1 MILIRLF
8 VLFLFS
14 SLLVACAEYSARPS
28 APATPSGQSN
38 AKKPGGYYLDD
49 GPGDHPPADIYAIP
63 DAVPRVEPL
72 LARANKPYI
81 ALGNGYTPMTQF
93 TPYKKSGIAS
103 WYGRRYHGQQTSTG
117 EVYDMYGMTGAHTIL
132 PLPSYVRVTNPANQK
147 SVIVRINDRGPFHSD
162 RLIDLSYAAAYKLG
176 IVGKGS
182 GLVEVEAIDAKN
194 FVANKAEVKAA
205 PAKDMGDVEIKPLV
219 QDRVTASAPVEK
231 TTESTEK
238 IVASES
244 GIFVQVGAFKSSE
257 NAGGL
262 SKKILDQNL
271 VEKTPVNSWYNQ
283 GVYRVRIGPYSNR
296 ADADRAAMKIKD
308 SLGLNTYIIVQP

>member
-8 VLFLFS
+8 ILFFLS
-14 SLLVACAEYSARPS
+14 SFLIGCAEYSSRPS
-28 APATPSGQSN
+28 APVAPSGQSN

-49 GPGDHPPADIYAIP
+49 GPGDHPPSDIYAIP
-63 DAVPRVEPL
+63 DAVPRVETL

-93 TPYKKSGIAS
+93 MPYKKSGIAS
-103 WYGRRYHGQQTSTG
+103 WYGRRYHGQKTSTG

-132 PLPSYVRVTNPANQK
+132 PLPSYARVTNPANQK

-182 GLVEVEAIDAKN
+182 GLVEVEAIDARN
-194 FVANKAEVKAA
+194 FVANKAEVKVAA
-205 PAKDMGDVEIKPLV
+205 AKDLGDIEIKPLV
-219 QDRVTASAPVEK
+219 QDRLTATAVEK
-231 TTESTEK
+231 TT
-238 IVASES
+238 ASES
-244 GIFVQVGAFKSSE
+244 GIFVQVGVFKSSE

-271 VEKTPVNSWYNQ
+271 VENAPVNSWYNQ
-283 GVYRVRIGPYSNR
+283 GVYRVRIGPYANR
-296 ADADRAAMKIKD
+296 ADADRVAMKIKD

>member
-8 VLFLFS
+8 VLFFIS
-14 SLLVACAEYSARPS
+14 SLLIGCAEYSIRPS
-28 APATPSGQSN
+28 APVAPSGQSN

-81 ALGNGYTPMTQF
+81 ALCNGYTPMTQF
-93 TPYKKSGIAS
+93 APYKKSGVAS
-103 WYGRRYHGQQTSTG
+103 WYGRRYHGQKTSSG
-117 EVYDMYGMTGAHTIL
+117 EVYDMYGMTGAHTVL

-147 SVIVRINDRGPFHSD
+147 SVIVRMNDRGPFHSD

-182 GLVEVEAIDAKN
+182 GLVEVEAIDARN
-194 FVANKAEVKAA
+194 FVTNKAEVKVAD
-205 PAKDMGDVEIKPLV
+205 AKDLGDVEIKPLD
-219 QDRVTASAPVEK
+219 QDSVTANAAVEK
-231 TTESTEK
+231 AT
-238 IVASES
+238 ASES
-244 GIFVQVGAFKSSE
+244 GIFVQVGVFKSAE

-271 VEKTPVNSWYNQ
+271 VENARVNSWYNQ
-283 GVYRVRIGPYSNR
+283 GVYRVRIGPYANR
-296 ADADRAAMKIKD
+296 ADADRVAMKIKD

>member
-8 VLFLFS
+8 VLFFIS
-14 SLLVACAEYSARPS
+14 SLLIGCAEYSIRPS
-28 APATPSGQSN
+28 APVAPSGQSN

-93 TPYKKSGIAS
+93 APYKKSGVAS
-103 WYGRRYHGQQTSTG
+103 WYGRRYHGQKTSSG
-117 EVYDMYGMTGAHTIL
+117 EVYDMYGMTGAHTVL

-182 GLVEVEAIDAKN
+182 GLVEVEAIDARN
-194 FVANKAEVKAA
+194 FVTNKAEVKVAD
-205 PAKDMGDVEIKPLV
+205 AKDLGDVEIKPLD
-219 QDRVTASAPVEK
+219 QDSVTANAALEK
-231 TTESTEK
+231 AT
-238 IVASES
+238 ASES
-244 GIFVQVGAFKSSE
+244 GIFVQVGVFKSAE

-271 VEKTPVNSWYNQ
+271 VENARVNSWYNQ
-283 GVYRVRIGPYSNR
+283 GVYRVRIGPYANR
-296 ADADRAAMKIKD
+296 ADADRVAMKIKD

>member
-8 VLFLFS
+8 VLLLLS
-14 SLLVACAEYSARPS
+14 SLLIGCAEYSTRPS
-28 APATPSGQSN
+28 APVAPSGQSN

-93 TPYKKSGIAS
+93 APYKKSGVAS
-103 WYGRRYHGQQTSTG
+103 WYGRRYHGQKTSSG
-117 EVYDMYGMTGAHTIL
+117 EVYDMYGMTGAHTVL

-182 GLVEVEAIDAKN
+182 GLVEVEAIDARN
-194 FVANKAEVKAA
+194 FVTNKAEVKVAD
-205 PAKDMGDVEIKPLV
+205 AKDLGDVEIKPLD
-219 QDRVTASAPVEK
+219 QDSVTANAAVEK
-231 TTESTEK
+231 ATAT
-238 IVASES
+238 ES
-244 GIFVQVGAFKSSE
+244 GIFVQVGVFKSAE

-271 VEKTPVNSWYNQ
+271 VENARVNSWYNQ
-283 GVYRVRIGPYSNR
+283 GVYRVRIGPYANR
-296 ADADRAAMKIKD
+296 ADADRVAMKIKD

>member
-8 VLFLFS
+8 ILFFLS
-14 SLLVACAEYSARPS
+14 SFLIGCAEYNARPS
-28 APATPSGQSN
+28 SATPAAQSN

-81 ALGNGYTPMTQF
+81 ALGNGYKPMTQF
-93 TPYKKSGIAS
+93 MPYKKSGIAS
-103 WYGRRYHGQQTSTG
+103 WYGRRYHGQKTSTG
-117 EVYDMYGMTGAHTIL
+117 EVYDMYGMTGAHTVL

-176 IVGKGS
+176 ILGKGS
-182 GLVEVEAIDAKN
+182 GLVEVEAIDARN
-194 FVANKAEVKAA
+194 FVANKAVVKVAD
-205 PAKDMGDVEIKPLV
+205 AKDLGDVEIKPLV
-219 QDRVTASAPVEK
+219 QDRLTATAIEK
-231 TTESTEK
+231 TT
-238 IVASES
+238 ASES
-244 GIFVQVGAFKSSE
+244 GIFVQVGVFKSSE

-271 VEKTPVNSWYNQ
+271 VENAPVNSWYNQ
-283 GVYRVRIGPYSNR
+283 GVYRVRIGPYANR
-296 ADADRAAMKIKD
+296 ADADRVAMKIKD

>member
-8 VLFLFS
+8 VLLFLS
-14 SLLVACAEYSARPS
+14 SFLIGCAEYSTRPS
-28 APATPSGQSN
+28 SPVAPSGQSS

-93 TPYKKSGIAS
+93 ISYKKSGIAS
-103 WYGRRYHGQQTSTG
+103 WYGRRYHGQQTSSG
-117 EVYDMYGMTGAHTIL
+117 EVYDMYGMTGAHTVL
-132 PLPSYVRVTNPANQK
+132 PLPSYVRVTNHANQK

-182 GLVEVEAIDAKN
+182 GLVEVEAIDARN
-194 FVANKAEVKAA
+194 FVAHKAEPKVAA
-205 PAKDMGDVEIKPLV
+205 TKDTADVEIKPLF
-219 QDRVTASAPVEK
+219 QDRVTANSDVEK
-231 TTESTEK
+231 AT
-238 IVASES
+238 ASES
-244 GIFVQVGAFKSSE
+244 GVFVQVGAFKSSE
-257 NAGGL
+257 NAGSL

-271 VEKTPVNSWYNQ
+271 GENAPINSWYNQ
-283 GVYRVRIGPYSNR
+283 GVYRVRIGPYANR
-296 ADADRAAMKIKD
+296 ADADRVAMKIKD

>member
-1 MILIRLF
+1 
-8 VLFLFS
+8 
-14 SLLVACAEYSARPS
+14 
-28 APATPSGQSN
+28 
-38 AKKPGGYYLDD
+38 
-49 GPGDHPPADIYAIP
+49 
-63 DAVPRVEPL
+63 VPRVEPL

-93 TPYKKSGIAS
+93 APYKKSGVAS
-103 WYGRRYHGQQTSTG
+103 WYGRRYHGQKTSSG
-117 EVYDMYGMTGAHTIL
+117 EVYDMYGMTGAHTVL

-182 GLVEVEAIDAKN
+182 GLVEVEAIDARN
-194 FVANKAEVKAA
+194 FVTNKAEVKVAD
-205 PAKDMGDVEIKPLV
+205 AKDLGDVEIKPLD
-219 QDRVTASAPVEK
+219 QDSVTANAAVEK
-231 TTESTEK
+231 ATAT
-238 IVASES
+238 ES
-244 GIFVQVGAFKSSE
+244 GIFVQVGVFKSAE

-271 VEKTPVNSWYNQ
+271 VENARVNSWYNQ
-283 GVYRVRIGPYSNR
+283 GVYRVRIGPYANR
-296 ADADRAAMKIKD
+296 ADADRVAMKIKD

>member
-1 MILIRLF
+1 
-8 VLFLFS
+8 
-14 SLLVACAEYSARPS
+14 
-28 APATPSGQSN
+28 
-38 AKKPGGYYLDD
+38 
-49 GPGDHPPADIYAIP
+49 
-63 DAVPRVEPL
+63 VPRVEPL

-219 QDRVTASAPVEK
+219 QDRVTATAPLEK
-231 TTESTEK
+231 TIESTEK

>member
-8 VLFLFS
+8 ILFFLS
-14 SLLVACAEYSARPS
+14 SFLIGCAEYSTRPS
-28 APATPSGQSN
+28 APVAPSGQSN

-49 GPGDHPPADIYAIP
+49 GPGDHPPSDIYAIP
-63 DAVPRVEPL
+63 DAVPRAEPL

-93 TPYKKSGIAS
+93 MPYKKSGIAS
-103 WYGRRYHGQQTSTG
+103 WYGRRYHGQKTSTG
-117 EVYDMYGMTGAHTIL
+117 EVYDMYGMTGAHTVL

-176 IVGKGS
+176 ILGKGS
-182 GLVEVEAIDAKN
+182 GLVEVEAIDARN
-194 FVANKAEVKAA
+194 FVANKAEVKVAE
-205 PAKDMGDVEIKPLV
+205 AKDLGDVEIKPLV
-219 QDRVTASAPVEK
+219 QDRLTATAIEK
-231 TTESTEK
+231 KT
-238 IVASES
+238 ASES
-244 GIFVQVGAFKSSE
+244 GIFVQVGVFKSSE

-271 VEKTPVNSWYNQ
+271 VENAPVNSWYNQ
-283 GVYRVRIGPYSNR
+283 GVYRVRIGPYANR
-296 ADADRAAMKIKD
+296 ADADRVAMKIKD